1 MRKVEVGAVERLED
15 HAAVA
20 HLAPAV
26 AQLQAEV
33 ARVGPRLAGRTVWM
47 VNSTERGGGV
57 AEMLPAMVSLMRDLG
72 VPTEWVV
79 LEADEPAF
87 FTLTKR
93 LHNLIHGAGDARLG
107 AADRELYETVNRR
120 NAAALARWV
129 KPGDVVVV
137 HDPQPM
143 ALAGFLREQV
153 DVLAFWR
160 CHIGLDEEN
169 DQTRAAWS
177 FLEPYTTAYAH
188 SVFSAPEYIPR
199 YLSTHA
205 TVIHP
210 AIDPL
215 APKNRTLR
223 LRRIVEVLS
232 NSELAVVS
240 GPVVTPAFERVA
252 QRLQP
257 NGTFAPATHPED
269 IGLLSRPA
277 LVQISRWDRL
287 KGFLPLMKA
296 FAVFKQ
302 RHAANAGKVKDPLH
316 ARGLRLA
323 RLVLA
328 GPDPSSIQDDP
339 ESQEVLHELVAEYA
353 LLPGR
358 IQDDIALVTLP
369 MDNADENAVM
379 VNVLQRCAT
388 IVVQNS
394 LREGF
399 GLTVTEAMWKSVPV
413 LSNRKACGPRHQV
426 RDGLDGRLVDD
437 PEDVDALADMMAAM
451 LAIPGLLDEW
461 GENAQLRAHDE
472 FMVYK
477 QLRSWGRLV
486 TEFL

>member
-1 MRKVEVGAVERLED
+1 MRKVEIDATDRLDD

-33 ARVGPRLAGRTVWM
+33 VRLRPRMKGRTVWM

-57 AEMLPAMVSLMRDLG
+57 AEMLPAMVTMMRDLG

-79 LEADEPAF
+79 LESGESEF

-93 LHNLIHGAGDARLG
+93 LHNLIHGEGDPRLD
-107 AADRELYETVNRR
+107 AADRELYEAVNRR
-120 NAAALARWV
+120 NADALLPWLR
-129 KPGDVVVV
+129 PGDIVVV

-143 ALAGFLREQV
+143 ALGSYVRENV

-169 DQTRAAWS
+169 AATRAAWS
-177 FLEPYTTAYAH
+177 FLEPYATAYTH
-188 SVFSAPEYIPR
+188 TVFSAPEYIPR
-199 YLSTHA
+199 YLATHA
-205 TVIHP
+205 TVIYP

-215 APKNRTLR
+215 APKNRPLR
-223 LRRIVEVLS
+223 LRRVVEVLS
-232 NSELAVVS
+232 NSELAVVP
-240 GPVVTPAFERVA
+240 GPVVTPPFERVA

-269 IGLLSRPA
+269 IGLLSRPV

-287 KGFLPLMKA
+287 KGFLPLMRA
-296 FAVFKQ
+296 FAAFKR
-302 RHAANAGKVKDPLH
+302 RHGANAAAATDPLY
-316 ARGLRLA
+316 ARRLRLA

-328 GPDPSSIQDDP
+328 GPDPGSIQDDP
-339 ESQEVLHELVAEYA
+339 EAQEVLRELTADYA
-353 LLPGR
+353 ALDGAVK
-358 IQDDIALVTLP
+358 DDIALITLP
-369 MDNADENAVM
+369 MESPDENAVM
-379 VNVLQRCAT
+379 VNVLQRCAA

-394 LREGF
+394 VREGF
-399 GLTVTEAMWKSVPV
+399 GLTVTEGMWKGAPV

-437 PEDVDALADMMAAM
+437 PEDVDAVADMMAAM
-451 LAIPGLLDEW
+451 LAIPGLLQEW
-461 GENAQLRAHDE
+461 GDNAQRRAHDE
-472 FMVYK
+472 FMIYK
-477 QLRSWGRLV
+477 QLSSWGRLV
-486 TEFL
+486 STFL